1 MILFYAH
8 HKDRVVETLEEMLAN
23 YKFESFRSVSL
34 IAKRLCKPCHGLI
47 IALLIVHDS
56 EELIQ
61 IAEIQNLIRDLR
73 LVLVLPGRDPEMICL
88 AHKLGP
94 RFIAYADNGFEQAA
108 AVVRKMANQ
117 LLRAE
122 CA

>member
-8 HKDRVVETLEEMLAN
+8 HKDRVVETLEKMLADH
-23 YKFESFRSVSL
+23 KIESFRAVSS
-34 IAKRLCKPCHGLI
+34 IAKRLCKPCHGLV
-47 IALLIVHDS
+47 IALLVVRDC
-56 EELIQ
+56 EEMIR

-73 LVLVLPGRDPEMICL
+73 LVLVLPGRDSEMIAL
-88 AHKLGP
+88 AHRLGP

-108 AVVRKMANQ
+108 AVVCKMANQ
-117 LLRAE
+117 QLRAE